1 MKHPLAAFLIS
12 LQHHLDRCVNAAV
25 RAEIPWNVSSRVALG
40 CMRRFDLM
48 LGSAIL
54 AVLVVVIINGIVWSV
69 V

>member
-1 MKHPLAAFLIS
+1 
-12 LQHHLDRCVNAAV
+12 
-25 RAEIPWNVSSRVALG
+25 
-40 CMRRFDLM
+40 MRRFDLM